1 MNKTGKRLSVA
12 VAALIVALIAAIGVF
27 AAWTIGVSIGN
38 TQDDS
43 AASEFSI
50 YDLNGTPVASDE
62 AARIIAA
69 DAKYPLASKLETY
82 DNTGARIA
90 LDEVDPTTYE
100 GFMASVNTGD
110 AAAQAKMRTALDSG
124 AVGYV
129 TDDIV
134 SAATL
139 DILAQ
144 FFTDDDLG
152 SIGPDYYIT
161 PFVGE
166 GETAAPTAGEGDTD
180 AVAPAAGD
188 ADAAASGMAAL
199 AAAAGSGDD
208 LSSAAA
214 AYEQK
219 DLALIN
225 AATAWQAGLTGEGVT
240 VAVVDMGLMGTGG
253 ADDVRHEDIN
263 YANVLEGRNCTTT
276 AAATA
281 DTATPDIAQQGH
293 GTFVAGE
300 IIAQHNSVGVDG
312 IAPDAKV
319 RPYKVFTLTED
330 GKITGKGSYVTKA
343 VNQAIKDNVDVI
355 TMSLGDANASQFSEK
370 AFADAVDAGIIVIAA
385 CGNDAVG
392 DNRYPAAFGAV
403 IGVSAVFG
411 ANGEFADYYFGT
423 SGGSGSNY
431 GNDNVYV
438 SAPGSDARGTS
449 GIWGLDAGTQASGYT
464 RMAGTSMAAPQ
475 VAAFAALAVQKYA
488 SEGVDLDQAGF
499 KQVVRETT
507 QDKEG
512 NRKTTYDDKYGWGI
526 IDCGRLATYGSQPES
541 LVASGTQGGVD
552 WKITTTSPRELVL
565 SPASGEVGTLGL
577 TVGNQPSWSKHAGS
591 IQAVTVSEGVDAG
604 ANLAQTFMGLTSC
617 STIDLTNMAAGDVVI
632 TRGMFDGCSS
642 LTNVLLPAGG
652 IGSTATPVTNVMEM
666 FRGCTALRNLD
677 LSRLHL
683 ASSSLNADE
692 MFAGCALASITLPEV
707 WRASIV
713 IPAAATGTDPEGH
726 AYNGTWL
733 TSSGVEID
741 NPNGAGTFTAAV
753 THPGVT
759 ETTAPT
765 CSAEGATTT
774 TCTICD
780 KVLETTPIPVDATAH
795 QWGTPAWEWAA
806 DYASATATRTCAHN
820 AAHTEAK
827 TGTSSSEPVEG
838 GTKYTVT
845 VTLSDGAPISTNI
858 VVTDGAT
865 HAHNWGAP
873 VVTKEPTCTEPGER
887 TIACTVADCE
897 SVRTEDIAAL
907 GHDMVEAAGSATE
920 PTCTQAGATTS
931 KHCARGCG
939 ATEPGTP
946 IPALGHA
953 MAEVPGSAKA
963 PTCTEAGLTASKR
976 CTRECGTTEAGTTIP
991 ATGHTWNEG
1000 AVTAAPTCTESGT
1013 KTVACTACGEKQA
1026 ETLDALGHSFKVV
1039 VTKEPTCL
1047 DAGLQHE
1054 ACEREGCDVVKE
1066 DSETEVAALG
1076 HDWNEP
1082 EWLWNDDQTEADA
1095 KFVCAR
1101 DEEHTET
1108 VEAELASNWGEDNAI
1123 ERTATVTHDD
1133 KEFTDTAIIKDASLK
1148 SVEVNSEAADAG
1160 FDASIAGIPVDS
1172 KVELNIDPVSEGEVH
1187 DAIVAKAAANQ
1198 MTVLAGIY
1206 DINLRID
1213 GEKKDSD
1220 FGKLTVVFPVS
1231 EQFNGKAVTIHH
1243 CHGNDPANIESTDG
1257 YTVEDGKVVVKDV
1270 TKLSTFAVEVNM
1282 AGASNDVATLTP
1294 AEPNPLVGGGLAT
1307 TGDQMPLVIG
1317 VVVVVAVAAVATAA
1331 GIIVSMRRSKK

>member
-1 MNKTGKRLSVA
+1 
-12 VAALIVALIAAIGVF
+12 
-27 AAWTIGVSIGN
+27 
-38 TQDDS
+38 
-43 AASEFSI
+43 
-50 YDLNGTPVASDE
+50 
-62 AARIIAA
+62 
-69 DAKYPLASKLETY
+69 
-82 DNTGARIA
+82 
-90 LDEVDPTTYE
+90 
-100 GFMASVNTGD
+100 
-110 AAAQAKMRTALDSG
+110 
-124 AVGYV
+124 
-129 TDDIV
+129 
-134 SAATL
+134 
-139 DILAQ
+139 
-144 FFTDDDLG
+144 
-152 SIGPDYYIT
+152 
-161 PFVGE
+161 
-166 GETAAPTAGEGDTD
+166 
-180 AVAPAAGD
+180 
-188 ADAAASGMAAL
+188 
-199 AAAAGSGDD
+199 
-208 LSSAAA
+208 
-214 AYEQK
+214 
-219 DLALIN
+219 
-225 AATAWQAGLTGEGVT
+225 
-240 VAVVDMGLMGTGG
+240 
-253 ADDVRHEDIN
+253 
-263 YANVLEGRNCTTT
+263 
-276 AAATA
+276 
-281 DTATPDIAQQGH
+281 
-293 GTFVAGE
+293 
-300 IIAQHNSVGVDG
+300 
-312 IAPDAKV
+312 
-319 RPYKVFTLTED
+319 
-330 GKITGKGSYVTKA
+330 
-343 VNQAIKDNVDVI
+343 
-355 TMSLGDANASQFSEK
+355 
-370 AFADAVDAGIIVIAA
+370 
-385 CGNDAVG
+385 
-392 DNRYPAAFGAV
+392 
-403 IGVSAVFG
+403 
-411 ANGEFADYYFGT
+411 
-423 SGGSGSNY
+423 
-431 GNDNVYV
+431 
-438 SAPGSDARGTS
+438 
-449 GIWGLDAGTQASGYT
+449 
-464 RMAGTSMAAPQ
+464 
-475 VAAFAALAVQKYA
+475 
-488 SEGVDLDQAGF
+488 
-499 KQVVRETT
+499 
-507 QDKEG
+507 
-512 NRKTTYDDKYGWGI
+512 
-526 IDCGRLATYGSQPES
+526 
-541 LVASGTQGGVD
+541 
-552 WKITTTSPRELVL
+552 
-565 SPASGEVGTLGL
+565 
-577 TVGNQPSWSKHAGS
+577 
-591 IQAVTVSEGVDAG
+591 
-604 ANLAQTFMGLTSC
+604 
-617 STIDLTNMAAGDVVI
+617 MAAGDVVI
-632 TRGMFDGCSS
+632 TRGTFDGCSS

-652 IGSTATPVTNVMEM
+652 IGSTATPVTNAMEM

-677 LSRLHL
+677 LSGLHL
-683 ASSSLNADE
+683 GGTSVTAGE
-692 MFAGCALASITLPEV
+692 MFTGCALASITLPSPWV
-707 WRASIV
+707 NNLTIS
-713 IPAAATGTDPEGH
+713 PAAGTDLEGH
-726 AYNGTWL
+726 AYNGKWL
-733 TSSGVEID
+733 TSAGAEID

-795 QWGTPAWEWAA
+795 QWGSAAWEWAA

-827 TGTSSSEPVEG
+827 TGTSSSEPIEG

-845 VTLSDGAPISTNI
+845 VTLGDGAPISTSI

-865 HAHNWGAP
+865 HAHSWGAP
-873 VVTKEPTCTEPGER
+873 IVTKEPTCTEPGEK

-907 GHDMVEAAGSATE
+907 GHDMAEVTGSATE

-931 KHCARGCG
+931 KRCTRGCG
-939 ATEPGTP
+939 TTEPGTP
-946 IPALGHA
+946 IAAL
-953 MAEVPGSAKA
+953 
-963 PTCTEAGLTASKR
+963 
-976 CTRECGTTEAGTTIP
+976 
-991 ATGHTWNEG
+991 GHTWNEG
-1000 AVTAAPTCTESGT
+1000 TVATAPTCTEGGT
-1013 KTVACTACGEKQA
+1013 KTVACTACGEKQT

-1133 KEFTDTAIIKDASLK
+1133 KEFTDTVIIKDASLK
-1148 SVEVNSEAADAG
+1148 SVEVNSEAVDAG

-1213 GEKKDSD
+1213 GEKRDSD
-1220 FGKLTVVFPVS
+1220 FGKLTLVFPVS

-1282 AGASNDVATLTP
+1282 AGTSNDAATLTP